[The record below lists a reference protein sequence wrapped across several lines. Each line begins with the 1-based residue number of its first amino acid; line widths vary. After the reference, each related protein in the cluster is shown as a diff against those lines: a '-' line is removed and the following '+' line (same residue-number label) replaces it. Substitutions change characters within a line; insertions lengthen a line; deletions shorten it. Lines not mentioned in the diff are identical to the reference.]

1 MNLFEMLLNNQ
12 GGETVKQMGKAVGL
26 GESDTKNILEKVLP
40 AVTRGLKNNAHS
52 ESGLESLMSALNKGQ
67 HQRYLEQPQT
77 LNQPDSILDG
87 NAILGHIFGSKDVSR
102 NVASHAA
109 KQTGQDSGIIKKLL
123 PMVAAAAMGALSKQ
137 TNGGTSPSPSMSS
150 SNNDNSPMGLLGSF
164 LDADNDGDVMDDILG
179 MAKKFF

>member
-1 MNLFEMLLNNQ
+1 MNLLEMLFKNN

-26 GESDTKNILEKVLP
+26 GESDTKNILERVLP
-40 AVTRGLKNNAHS
+40 AVTRGLKNKAS
-52 ESGLESLMSALNKGQ
+52 SDSGLENLMRALSKGS
-67 HQRYLEQPQT
+67 HQRYLDQPET
-77 LNQPDSILDG
+77 LNRPESIKEG
-87 NAILGHIFGSKDVSR
+87 NSILGHIFGSKDVSR

-137 TNGGTSPSPSMSS
+137 TNGGTAPSS
-150 SNNDNSPMGLLGSF
+150 SLKGGGSSPLGLLGSF
-164 LDADNDGDVMDDILG
+164 LDADKDGQVLDDILG